1 MFMMDLRLASI
12 NGRGLRS
19 DSKRS
24 QLLLYLQRRGIDI
37 CCLQETHFDSN
48 FHEGILAK
56 DYLSLLQH
64 ALMVVLE
71 VSPGC
76 K

>member
-1 MFMMDLRLASI
+1 MFMMDLRLASL

-24 QLLLYLQRRGIDI
+24 QLLLYLQRRSIDI

-56 DYLSLLQH
+56 DYLSFQH

-71 VSPGC
+71 VSPGW
-76 K
+76 